1 MELRRDEE
9 VYIPVRSADFL
20 SHVVQAV
27 RPKLPTEWQRFEIN
41 GFGSL
46 VKLYYGDPS
55 VHFEVWA
62 QSKTSRVEV
71 GLHLEA
77 DQATNDQLMA
87 YFAGRF
93 IEVQAALGPRLELD
107 EWTRTWGRI
116 HEMVPFTVLDEALV
130 EHVARRL
137 AQMITVLQPMLA
149 EAPIYL
155 PLAEKA

>member
-1 MELRRDEE
+1 
-9 VYIPVRSADFL
+9 VRSGDFL
-20 SHVVQAV
+20 ARVVKTV
-27 RPKLPTEWQRFEIN
+27 RPKLPAEWQEFETN

-46 VKLYYGDPS
+46 VKLYYGDPA
-55 VHFEVWA
+55 VHFEVWV

-93 IEVQAALGPRLELD
+93 VEVQAALGPRIELD
-107 EWTRTWGRI
+107 EWTRTWGRL
-116 HEMVPFTVLDEALV
+116 HEMVPFTVLDEPLV
-130 EHVARRL
+130 ERVARRL

-149 EAPIYL
+149 EAPPRP
-155 PLAEKA
+155 PLTAEKP

>member
-1 MELRRDEE
+1 M
-9 VYIPVRSADFL
+9 RSTDFL
-20 SHVVQAV
+20 SHVVKAV
-27 RPKLPTEWQRFEIN
+27 RPKLPTEWQEFEIN

-55 VHFEVWA
+55 VHFEFWV
-62 QSKTSRVEV
+62 QNKTSRVEV

-93 IEVQAALGPRLELD
+93 VEVQAALGPRIELD

-130 EHVARRL
+130 ERVARRL
-137 AQMITVLQPMLA
+137 SQLITVLQPMLV
-149 EAPIYL
+149 EAPPCL
-155 PLAEKA
+155 PPAAEKPGDAGG